1 MAIDTKPA
9 KWKILLAFAVIYFVW
24 GSTYF
29 AIKVGVH
36 EVPPLT
42 YAAMRFFVAGLALC
56 AWAVARGE
64 KLPDPRQWLSVCVL
78 AVMVFVIDYGA
89 LFWAEQHVPSGIAA
103 VVMATISVFM
113 ALSEIV
119 FLRTRKFTLHLALAL
134 LVGLGGVAVLVS
146 PSLDLGGAP
155 INWLGAT
162 VLIIG
167 AMSWSVA
174 STFNRKLPL
183 PASKVLSAGSQML
196 VGGILLAVTA
206 TAFGEMRGFDPL
218 SIPLNAW
225 FALLYLIVA
234 GSITGFTTYIW
245 LIHHESPTKIGTYAY
260 VNPVVAVLIGYFL
273 GGEAL
278 NLRTALGTAFV
289 LISVMLIT
297 TMKAGKAAVST

>member
-134 LVGLGGVAVLVS
+134 LVGLVLFFK
-146 PSLDLGGAP
+146 L
-155 INWLGAT
+155 
-162 VLIIG
+162 LIIG
-167 AMSWSVA
+167 I
-174 STFNRKLPL
+174 PL
-183 PASKVLSAGSQML
+183 LIAIAVFSFL
-196 VGGILLAVTA
+196 VGFFRRDEPRVV
-206 TAFGEMRGFDPL
+206 
-218 SIPLNAW
+218 
-225 FALLYLIVA
+225 YV
-234 GSITGFTTYIW
+234 
-245 LIHHESPTKIGTYAY
+245 ESPQQPT
-260 VNPVVAVLIGYFL
+260 
-273 GGEAL
+273 
-278 NLRTALGTAFV
+278 R
-289 LISVMLIT
+289 
-297 TMKAGKAAVST
+297 